1 MSLSGTP
8 AVATLA
14 GGCFWCIEAVFERLQ
29 GVRSVQSGYTG
40 GAQANP
46 TYREVCSGAT
56 GHAEAI
62 RVTFDPTVITYRTLL
77 ELFFAFHD
85 PTTLNQQ
92 GPDLGTQY
100 RSAIF
105 THGPDQEA
113 TAREVIATLTREGTF
128 ADPIV
133 TEVTPATTWYPA
145 EAQHQEYYRRN
156 PNQPYCAALIGPK
169 VGKLRARYAGLLRDA
184 TPSP

>member
-1 MSLSGTP
+1 VKTSGTP

-14 GGCFWCIEAVFERLQ
+14 GGCFWCIEAVFERLR
-29 GVRSVQSGYTG
+29 GVQSVESGYTG
-40 GAQANP
+40 GAKTNP

-62 RVTFDPTVITYRTLL
+62 RITFDPAVIAYRTLL

-105 THGPDQEA
+105 THGADQET
-113 TAREVIATLTREGTF
+113 TAREVIAMLTAEGAF

-133 TEVTPATTWYPA
+133 TAVVPASTWYPA
-145 EAQHQEYYRRN
+145 ERHHQEYYRRN
-156 PNQPYCAALIGPK
+156 PTQPYCAAMIGPK
-169 VGKLRARYAGLLRDA
+169 LAKLRARYASLLREA
-184 TPSP
+184 PLSP